1 MAYAAGCG
9 SVIKLIGR
17 AKRGV
22 NGAPITAM
30 VTPAFVSHDSQLGN
44 VDDVFNGILVRG
56 DATGD
61 VVFYGKGAGKYPT
74 ASAVVGDVIECAK
87 ATDTSPSLRW
97 EKSNGGNVAPREDNV
112 TAMYLR
118 CRSFESNSL
127 EDAVELFGKV
137 KALSR
142 DGKPSNEAAF
152 ITPAATEREIDAAC
166 KKLEEKGVSILSK
179 IRVLDY

>member
-1 MAYAAGCG
+1 M
-9 SVIKLIGR
+9 
-17 AKRGV
+17 

-87 ATDTSPSLRW
+87 ATDTSP
-97 EKSNGGNVAPREDNV
+97 
-112 TAMYLR
+112 R
-118 CRSFESNSL
+118 CAGRIERRQRRS
-127 EDAVELFGKV
+127 A
-137 KALSR
+137 
-142 DGKPSNEAAF
+142 
-152 ITPAATEREIDAAC
+152 
-166 KKLEEKGVSILSK
+166 
-179 IRVLDY
+179 